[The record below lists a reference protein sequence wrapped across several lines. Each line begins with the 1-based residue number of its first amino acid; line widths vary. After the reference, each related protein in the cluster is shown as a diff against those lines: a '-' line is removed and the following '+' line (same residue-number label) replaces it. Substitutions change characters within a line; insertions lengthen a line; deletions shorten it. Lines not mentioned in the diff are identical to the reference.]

1 MHVHFCIQ
9 LFSFLQQCQKCQQ
22 FSRWRPKFPLPP
34 QTLYCTYIIVKLSL
48 FTFNTDNTFSQEKL
62 NNIRISNLTEE
73 LDLVYIMWGRPF
85 QTPFHPQRKGK
96 SKHDYLPL

>member
-62 NNIRISNLTEE
+62 NNIRISNLTGGIGFG
-73 LDLVYIMWGRPF
+73 LYHVGTTFPDTIP
-85 QTPFHPQRKGK
+85 PSAKRKK
-96 SKHDYLPL
+96 